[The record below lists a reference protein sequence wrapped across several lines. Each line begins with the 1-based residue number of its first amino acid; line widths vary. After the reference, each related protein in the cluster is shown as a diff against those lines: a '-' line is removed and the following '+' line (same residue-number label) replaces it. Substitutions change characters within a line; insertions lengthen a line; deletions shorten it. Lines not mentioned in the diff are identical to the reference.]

1 MTSIG
6 PIGSSFELP
15 EVKSRALRPDPAM
28 FRGLRISSS
37 GLSAQR
43 LRMEVA
49 SANLANTE
57 TTRTADG
64 GPYQRRIVTME
75 PAIGGGPIAQSTG
88 EDVSID
94 GGVRV
99 TGIAADTTT
108 AFDRV
113 YEPGHVDAD
122 EDGFV
127 LYPNVDPTQ
136 ELVTL
141 MEARRLYDAN
151 ATAFSSMKA
160 MLRRAIDI

>member
-1 MTSIG
+1 
-6 PIGSSFELP
+6 
-15 EVKSRALRPDPAM
+15 
-28 FRGLRISSS
+28 
-37 GLSAQR
+37 
-43 LRMEVA
+43 
-49 SANLANTE
+49 
-57 TTRTADG
+57 
-64 GPYQRRIVTME
+64 
-75 PAIGGGPIAQSTG
+75 
-88 EDVSID
+88 
-94 GGVRV
+94 VRV

-108 AFDRV
+108 PFERV

-122 EDGFV
+122 EAGYV

>member
-1 MTSIG
+1 MTSIRPTG
-6 PIGSSFELP
+6 PSLELP
-15 EVKSRALRPDPAM
+15 DIKRSSLRPDPAM
-28 FRGLRISSS
+28 FRGLAISSS

-49 SANLANTE
+49 SANLANAE
-57 TTRTADG
+57 TTRTASG

-75 PAIGGGPIAQSTG
+75 PSITGGPIAQSMG
-88 EDVSID
+88 EDLSVN

-99 TGIAADTTT
+99 TGIAADTTN
-108 AFDRV
+108 AFEKV
-113 YEPGHVDAD
+113 YEPGHPHADA
-122 EDGFV
+122 EGYV